1 MSCTCL
7 CVLAS
12 VVPVQY
18 FDNLCS
24 SSCRVLACVLV
35 QMSFHY
41 RTLRICVLHRISR
54 CIVVHV
60 LVCAYKCRSMPVFRY
75 ALHGKK
81 PVYMSCACV
90 PACVVPEL
98 YFLCSF
104 RTSQCTC
111 RALAGVVLEPSFD
124 MFFLNKPEYMS
135 CAFVCACRC
144 FQNHLLTCS
153 FWISRSTC
161 RVLLCVPV
169 GVSRTI
175 FWYVLSE

>member
-153 FWISRSTC
+153 F
-161 RVLLCVPV
+161 
-169 GVSRTI
+169 
-175 FWYVLSE
+175 